1 MHLTQKSKLTTVIHQ
16 QLANSISLLRIILA
30 PLLCYL
36 IYNNI
41 TGASWLMLCLA
52 LSDGIDGY
60 VARNIGQET
69 ALGKLLDPIADKV
82 IAAFALLAIAIR
94 SGSLTLYLCTALQLC
109 RDLFFTHARI
119 SAYLKSAPQP
129 AYPVTLV
136 SKFKTILLFLA
147 RFLSILGLEKQNLL
161 VQNIANMLL
170 CSSTIVSMYTLIR
183 VKYPHQVYK

>member
-1 MHLTQKSKLTTVIHQ
+1 MHLTQKSKLARVMHQ
-16 QLANSISLLRIILA
+16 QLANSISLLRTILA

-36 IYNNI
+36 ICNNVA
-41 TGASWLMLCLA
+41 GASWLMLCLA

-60 VARNIGQET
+60 VARNIGQQT
-69 ALGKLLDPIADKV
+69 ALGELLDPIADKV

-94 SGSLTLYLCTALQLC
+94 SGGLTVYICTVLQLC

-119 SAYLKSAPQP
+119 SAYLKSTPQP

-147 RFLSILGLEKQNLL
+147 IFLSILGLEKQNPL
-161 VQNIANMLL
+161 VQNTANMLL
-170 CSSTIVSMYTLIR
+170 CCSTVVSMYTLVR
-183 VKYPHQVYK
+183 VRYHQVYK